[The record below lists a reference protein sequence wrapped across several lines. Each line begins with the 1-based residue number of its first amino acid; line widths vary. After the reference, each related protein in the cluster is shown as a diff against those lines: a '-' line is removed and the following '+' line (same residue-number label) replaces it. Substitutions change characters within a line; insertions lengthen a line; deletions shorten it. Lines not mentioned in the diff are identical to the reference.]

1 MEKALRDYLLADT
14 AITAVIDDRVHYV
27 QRPQGGA
34 LPALV
39 LTVISSVPAYEYTGA
54 APLVAARVQIDAYAA
69 KYDAAKELARLVVA
83 RLGGQRVLQS
93 DVNMRFF
100 KVDERDDRGEA
111 QTAGVAVFRVSTDYQ
126 VWHDGD

>member
-14 AITAVIDDRVHYV
+14 AIAAVIANRAYWM
-27 QRPQGGA
+27 QRPQGA
-34 LPALV
+34 TLPALV
-39 LTVISSVPAYEYTGA
+39 MTVISSVPVYEYTGA
-54 APLVAARVQIDAYAA
+54 APLVSARVQIDAYGA
-69 KYDAAKELARLVVA
+69 KYEAAKELARLVVA

-93 DVNMRFF
+93 GVNMRFF